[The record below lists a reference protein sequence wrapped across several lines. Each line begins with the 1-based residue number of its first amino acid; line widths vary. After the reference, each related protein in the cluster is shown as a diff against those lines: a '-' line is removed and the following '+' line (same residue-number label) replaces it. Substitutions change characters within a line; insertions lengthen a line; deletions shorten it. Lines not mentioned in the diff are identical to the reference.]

1 MAPQKVSPVMKC
13 RDTQPVDAGKQASST
28 CLVQARQLLGNWGI
42 FSKLLGSFAAF
53 FLDPIIWNTHYKGNR
68 APGFPST
75 KSFMEP
81 ALWEQVQGKGM
92 VGAGSHPGS
101 AAPSPVHADKCPHL
115 PEVPRG
121 PPRSLDMK

>member
-13 RDTQPVDAGKQASST
+13 RDTQPIDARKQASST
-28 CLVQARQLLGNWGI
+28 RLVQARQLLGNWGI

-53 FLDPIIWNTHYKGNR
+53 FLDPIIWNTHYKGNC

-75 KSFMEP
+75 KSFMGP

-92 VGAGSHPGS
+92 VGAGSPLAQQRLLLCTQTNVLIS
-101 AAPSPVHADKCPHL
+101 LRS
-115 PEVPRG
+115 PEVLRG
-121 PPRSLDMK
+121 P